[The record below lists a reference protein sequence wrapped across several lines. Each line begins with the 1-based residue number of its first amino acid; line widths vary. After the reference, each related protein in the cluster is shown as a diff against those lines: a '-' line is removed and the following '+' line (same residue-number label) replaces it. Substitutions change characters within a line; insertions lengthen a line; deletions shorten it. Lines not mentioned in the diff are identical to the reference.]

1 MAYCRLGKVASSTWL
16 RALNTAVGDPNPNI
30 RQSKLFRPIFH
41 YRPRHRRYFKFMFV
55 RHPFERLVSAYRDKF
70 AGNRTEY
77 WSEVALHFIVAVWH
91 CAQAIFHDFRWR
103 DAFMSVL
110 VSFGC

>member
-16 RALNTAVGDPNPNI
+16 RILNTAVGDPNPNI

-41 YRPRHRRYFKFMFV
+41 FRQRHRRYFRFMFV
-55 RHPFERLVSAYRDKF
+55 RHPFDRLVSAYRDKF

-77 WSEVALHFIVAVWH
+77 WTEVARSCTAMNAITFAVVLRILAFCIVV
-91 CAQAIFHDFRWR
+91 
-103 DAFMSVL
+103 
-110 VSFGC
+110 